1 MTTEHDQIHPQ
12 ELIERLR
19 LKVAA
24 LEQRVRD
31 KDELVEEIKS
41 QRDKFENHLIKL
53 TEFLEIKYKADDTK
67 AESRNSFLLKKA
79 AEIISAQ
86 KGSEFYEEA
95 VIKKIRDE
103 VLDVIP
109 LTSYDPTSTNSDLP
123 NDEIDFY
130 TNIYTNN
137 NEALSSY
144 KNTEPEKE
152 IRKPIMEVL
161 TSSPQTD
168 EQENFAEH
176 SSYLNNPVASD
187 NPFQKTIER
196 IKTSKQKPQ
205 DTNNIELNGD
215 DKITEQKSDLLDKS
229 ISKNLG

>member
-1 MTTEHDQIHPQ
+1 MTTERDQIHPQ

-24 LEQRVRD
+24 LEQRIRD

-53 TEFLEIKYKADDTK
+53 TEFLEVKYKTDDTK
-67 AESRNSFLLKKA
+67 AEARNSFLLKKA

-86 KGSEFYEEA
+86 KGSESYEET

-103 VLDVIP
+103 VSDIIP
-109 LTSYDPTSTNSDLP
+109 LTSYDATSTNSDRP
-123 NDEIDFY
+123 NNEIDF
-130 TNIYTNN
+130 YTNN
-137 NEALSSY
+137 NEALGSY

-161 TSSPQTD
+161 TCSPQT
-168 EQENFAEH
+168 EGKENFAGH
-176 SSYLNNPVASD
+176 SGYLNNPVTSD

-196 IKTSKQKPQ
+196 IKTSNPKPQ

-215 DKITEQKSDLLDKS
+215 EKITEQKSDLLDKS

>member
-1 MTTEHDQIHPQ
+1 MTTERNQIHPQ

-24 LEQRVRD
+24 LEQRIRD
-31 KDELVEEIKS
+31 KNELVEEIKS
-41 QRDKFENHLIKL
+41 QRDKFETHLIKL

-86 KGSEFYEEA
+86 KGSESYEET

-103 VLDVIP
+103 VSDIIP
-109 LTSYDPTSTNSDLP
+109 LTSYDATSTNSDRP
-123 NDEIDFY
+123 NNEIDF
-130 TNIYTNN
+130 YTNN
-137 NEALSSY
+137 NEALGSY

-152 IRKPIMEVL
+152 IRKPIVEVL
-161 TSSPQTD
+161 TSSSQT
-168 EQENFAEH
+168 EGQENFAGH
-176 SSYLNNPVASD
+176 SSYLNTPVTSD

-205 DTNNIELNGD
+205 NTNDIELNGD
-215 DKITEQKSDLLDKS
+215 EKITEQKSDLLDKS

>member
-1 MTTEHDQIHPQ
+1 MTTERDQIHPQ

-24 LEQRVRD
+24 LEQRIRD

-67 AESRNSFLLKKA
+67 EESRNSFLLKKA

-86 KGSEFYEEA
+86 KSSEFYEEA
-95 VIKKIRDE
+95 VINKIRDE
-103 VLDVIP
+103 VSDVIP

-123 NDEIDFY
+123 NNEIDFY
-130 TNIYTNN
+130 TNN
-137 NEALSSY
+137 NEAPSSY

-152 IRKPIMEVL
+152 IRKPIIEVL
-161 TSSPQTD
+161 TSSPQT
-168 EQENFAEH
+168 EGQENFARH
-176 SSYLNNPVASD
+176 SSYLNNPVTSD

-196 IKTSKQKPQ
+196 IKTSKQKAQ
-205 DTNNIELNGD
+205 DTNDIELNGD
-215 DKITEQKSDLLDKS
+215 EKITEQKSDLLDKS

>member
-1 MTTEHDQIHPQ
+1 MTTERDQIHPQ

-24 LEQRVRD
+24 LEQRIRD

-53 TEFLEIKYKADDTK
+53 TEFLEIKYKADDTR

-86 KGSEFYEEA
+86 KSSEFYEEA
-95 VIKKIRDE
+95 VINKIRDK
-103 VLDVIP
+103 VSDVIP
-109 LTSYDPTSTNSDLP
+109 LTSYDPSPTNLDRS
-123 NDEIDFY
+123 NNEIDF
-130 TNIYTNN
+130 YTNN
-137 NEALSSY
+137 NEALGSY

-152 IRKPIMEVL
+152 IRKPIIEVL
-161 TSSPQTD
+161 TSSAQTE
-168 EQENFAEH
+168 EQENFAGH
-176 SSYLNNPVASD
+176 SSYLNNPVTSD

-196 IKTSKQKPQ
+196 IKTSNQKAQ
-205 DTNNIELNGD
+205 DTNDIELNGD
-215 DKITEQKSDLLDKS
+215 EKITEQKSDLLDKS
-229 ISKNLG
+229 ISENLG

>member
-1 MTTEHDQIHPQ
+1 MTTERDQIHPQ

-24 LEQRVRD
+24 LEQRIRD

-67 AESRNSFLLKKA
+67 AEPRNSFLLKKA

-109 LTSYDPTSTNSDLP
+109 LTSYNPTSTNSDLP
-123 NDEIDFY
+123 NDEIDF
-130 TNIYTNN
+130 YTNN

>member
-1 MTTEHDQIHPQ
+1 MTTESDQIHPQ

-24 LEQRVRD
+24 LEQRIRD
-31 KDELVEEIKS
+31 KDELVKEIKS
-41 QRDKFENHLIKL
+41 QRDKFEHHLIKL

-79 AEIISAQ
+79 IEIISAQ
-86 KGSEFYEEA
+86 RGSEFYEEA

-103 VLDVIP
+103 VSDVIP
-109 LTSYDPTSTNSDLP
+109 LTSYDPTSTNSDRP
-123 NDEIDFY
+123 DNEIDFY
-130 TNIYTNN
+130 TNNN
-137 NEALSSY
+137 AALGSY

-161 TSSPQTD
+161 TSSPQTQG
-168 EQENFAEH
+168 QENFAGH
-176 SSYLNNPVASD
+176 SSYLNNPVTSD

-205 DTNNIELNGD
+205 DTNDIELNGD
-215 DKITEQKSDLLDKS
+215 EKITEQKSDLLDKS

>member
-1 MTTEHDQIHPQ
+1 MTTERDQIHPQ

-24 LEQRVRD
+24 LEQRIRD

-41 QRDKFENHLIKL
+41 QRDKFETHLIKL

-79 AEIISAQ
+79 SQIISAQ
-86 KGSEFYEEA
+86 KGAECYEET

-103 VLDVIP
+103 VSDVIP
-109 LTSYDPTSTNSDLP
+109 LTSYDPTSTNSDRP
-123 NDEIDFY
+123 NNEIDF
-130 TNIYTNN
+130 YTNN
-137 NEALSSY
+137 NEALGSY

-152 IRKPIMEVL
+152 IRKPIMEVSA
-161 TSSPQTD
+161 SSPQTE
-168 EQENFAEH
+168 EQENFAGH
-176 SSYLNNPVASD
+176 SSYLNNPVTSD

-196 IKTSKQKPQ
+196 IKTSNQKPQ

-215 DKITEQKSDLLDKS
+215 EKITEQKSDLLDKS

>member
-1 MTTEHDQIHPQ
+1 MTTERDQIHPQ

-24 LEQRVRD
+24 LEQRIRD

-53 TEFLEIKYKADDTK
+53 TEFLEVKYKTDDTK

-86 KGSEFYEEA
+86 KGSECYEET

-103 VLDVIP
+103 VSDIIP
-109 LTSYDPTSTNSDLP
+109 LPSYDPTSTNSDRP
-123 NDEIDFY
+123 NNEIDF
-130 TNIYTNN
+130 YTNN
-137 NEALSSY
+137 NEALGSY

-161 TSSPQTD
+161 TSSPQT
-168 EQENFAEH
+168 EGKENFAGH
-176 SSYLNNPVASD
+176 SSYLNIPVTSD

-205 DTNNIELNGD
+205 DTNDVVLNSD
-215 DKITEQKSDLLDKS
+215 EKITEQKSDLLDKS
-229 ISKNLG
+229 ISKNLD

>member
-1 MTTEHDQIHPQ
+1 MTTERDQIHPQ

-24 LEQRVRD
+24 LEQRIRD
-31 KDELVEEIKS
+31 KDELVAEIKS

-67 AESRNSFLLKKA
+67 AEPRNSFLLKKA

-86 KGSEFYEEA
+86 KGSQFYEEA
-95 VIKKIRDE
+95 VINKIRDE

-109 LTSYDPTSTNSDLP
+109 LTSYNPTSTNSDRP
-123 NDEIDFY
+123 NNEIDF
-130 TNIYTNN
+130 YTNN
-137 NEALSSY
+137 NEALGSY

-161 TSSPQTD
+161 TSSRQTKG
-168 EQENFAEH
+168 QENFAGH
-176 SSYLNNPVASD
+176 SSYLNNPVTSD

-196 IKTSKQKPQ
+196 IKTSKQKAQ
-205 DTNNIELNGD
+205 DTNDIELGGD
-215 DKITEQKSDLLDKS
+215 EKVTEQKSDLLDKS

>member
-1 MTTEHDQIHPQ
+1 MTAERDQIHPQ

-24 LEQRVRD
+24 LEQRIRD

-53 TEFLEIKYKADDTK
+53 TEFLEIKYKADYTK

-86 KGSEFYEEA
+86 KGSEFYEET
-95 VIKKIRDE
+95 VINKIRDG
-103 VLDVIP
+103 VSDVIP
-109 LTSYDPTSTNSDLP
+109 LTSYDPTSNNSDRT
-123 NDEIDFY
+123 NNEIDF
-130 TNIYTNN
+130 YTNN
-137 NEALSSY
+137 NEALGSY

-161 TSSPQTD
+161 TSSRQTKG
-168 EQENFAEH
+168 QENFAGQ
-176 SSYLNNPVASD
+176 SSYLNNPVTSD

-205 DTNNIELNGD
+205 DTNDIELSGD
-215 DKITEQKSDLLDKS
+215 EKITEQKSDLLDKS
-229 ISKNLG
+229 ISENLG

>member
-1 MTTEHDQIHPQ
+1 MTTERDQIHPQ

-67 AESRNSFLLKKA
+67 SEPRNSFLLKKA

-103 VLDVIP
+103 VSDVIP

-130 TNIYTNN
+130 TNN

-152 IRKPIMEVL
+152 IRKPILEVL
-161 TSSPQTD
+161 TCSPQTE
-168 EQENFAEH
+168 EQENFTEH
-176 SSYLNNPVASD
+176 SGYLNNPVASD

>member
-1 MTTEHDQIHPQ
+1 MTTERDQIHPQ

-24 LEQRVRD
+24 LEQRIRD

-41 QRDKFENHLIKL
+41 QRDKFETHLIKL

-79 AEIISAQ
+79 SQIISAQ
-86 KGSEFYEEA
+86 KGAECYEET

-103 VLDVIP
+103 VSDVIP
-109 LTSYDPTSTNSDLP
+109 LTSYDPTSTNSDRP
-123 NDEIDFY
+123 NNEIDF
-130 TNIYTNN
+130 YTNN
-137 NEALSSY
+137 NEALGSY

-152 IRKPIMEVL
+152 IRKPIMEVSA
-161 TSSPQTD
+161 SSPQTE
-168 EQENFAEH
+168 EQENFAGH
-176 SSYLNNPVASD
+176 SSYLNNPVTSD

-196 IKTSKQKPQ
+196 IKTSNQKPQ
-205 DTNNIELNGD
+205 DTNNIELNGEE
-215 DKITEQKSDLLDKS
+215 KITEQKSDLLDKS

>member
-1 MTTEHDQIHPQ
+1 MTTERDQIHPQ

-24 LEQRVRD
+24 LEQRIRD

-41 QRDKFENHLIKL
+41 QRDKFETHLIKL

-79 AEIISAQ
+79 SQIISAQ
-86 KGSEFYEEA
+86 KGAEFYEKT

-103 VLDVIP
+103 VSDVIP
-109 LTSYDPTSTNSDLP
+109 LTSYDPTSTNSDRP
-123 NDEIDFY
+123 NNEIDF
-130 TNIYTNN
+130 YTNN
-137 NEALSSY
+137 NEALGSY

-152 IRKPIMEVL
+152 IRKPIMEVSA
-161 TSSPQTD
+161 SSPQTE
-168 EQENFAEH
+168 EQENFVGH
-176 SSYLNNPVASD
+176 SSYLNNPVTSD

-196 IKTSKQKPQ
+196 IKTSNQKPQ
-205 DTNNIELNGD
+205 DTKNIELNGD
-215 DKITEQKSDLLDKS
+215 EKITEQKSDLLDKS

>member
-1 MTTEHDQIHPQ
+1 MITEHDQIHQQ

-24 LEQRVRD
+24 LEQRIRD
-31 KDELVEEIKS
+31 KDDLVEEIKS

-67 AESRNSFLLKKA
+67 EESRNSFLLKKA

-86 KGSEFYEEA
+86 NGSEFYEEA
-95 VIKKIRDE
+95 VINKIRDE
-103 VLDVIP
+103 VSDVIP

-123 NDEIDFY
+123 NNEIDF
-130 TNIYTNN
+130 YTNN
-137 NEALSSY
+137 NEALGSY
-144 KNTEPEKE
+144 KNTEPGKE

-161 TSSPQTD
+161 TSSPQT
-168 EQENFAEH
+168 EGQENFAGH
-176 SSYLNNPVASD
+176 SSYLNNPVTSD

-196 IKTSKQKPQ
+196 IKTSKQKTQ
-205 DTNNIELNGD
+205 NTNDTELNDGE
-215 DKITEQKSDLLDKS
+215 KITEQKSDLLDKS

>member
-1 MTTEHDQIHPQ
+1 MTTERDQIHPQ

-86 KGSEFYEEA
+86 KGSESYEETA
-95 VIKKIRDE
+95 MKKIRDE
-103 VLDVIP
+103 VSDVIP
-109 LTSYDPTSTNSDLP
+109 LTSYDPTSTNSDQR
-123 NDEIDFY
+123 NNEIDFY
-130 TNIYTNN
+130 TNNQ
-137 NEALSSY
+137 EALGSF
-144 KNTEPEKE
+144 KNTEPGKE
-152 IRKPIMEVL
+152 IRKSIMEEL
-161 TSSPQTD
+161 TFSPQT
-168 EQENFAEH
+168 EGQENLAKH
-176 SSYLNNPVASD
+176 SSYLNDPVTTD

-196 IKTSKQKPQ
+196 IKTSKQKPHN
-205 DTNNIELNGD
+205 TNDIELNDG
-215 DKITEQKSDLLDKS
+215 DKITEKKSDLLDKS